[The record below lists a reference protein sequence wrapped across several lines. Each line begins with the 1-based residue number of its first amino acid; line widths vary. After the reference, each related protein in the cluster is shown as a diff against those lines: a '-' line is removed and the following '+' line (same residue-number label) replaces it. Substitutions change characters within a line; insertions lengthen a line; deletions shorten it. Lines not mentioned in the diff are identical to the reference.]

1 MTILLLAVS
10 KQLSSSQQ
18 AIFQIK
24 QTTDTNNKQQT
35 KFGHFELLSAVKN
48 ETTCNE
54 MQYFIYY
61 INIPYG
67 QSSAKLPV
75 IQSFGLFRSFRSFR
89 SFGSFGSFGSFKS
102 SCHLVSCH
110 LNIVTD
116 EQTTGMFRRQIQYN
130 IYIFFSFFSYKR
142 EINVDSIQITH
153 SMC

>member
-35 KFGHFELLSAVKN
+35 KFGHVELLSAVKN

-61 INIPYG
+61 INIQYG

-89 SFGSFGSFGSFKS
+89 SFGSFSFGSFKS
-102 SCHLVSCH
+102 SCHLVSRH
-110 LNIVTD
+110 INIVTD

-130 IYIFFSFFSYKR
+130 IFIFFYFFSYKR
-142 EINVDSIQITH
+142 EINVDSIKIKH

>member
-24 QTTDTNNKQQT
+24 QTTDTNNKQLT

-75 IQSFGLFRSFRSFR
+75 IQSFGRLVIQSFGHSVMR
-89 SFGSFGSFGSFKS
+89 SFGHAIILSFGHSILQSFGHAIILSFSHLVIKSLGQLLILSFIYLVIQS
-102 SCHLVSCH
+102 SCH
-110 LNIVTD
+110 
-116 EQTTGMFRRQIQYN
+116 
-130 IYIFFSFFSYKR
+130 
-142 EINVDSIQITH
+142 
-153 SMC
+153 

>member
-35 KFGHFELLSAVKN
+35 KFGHFDLLSAVKN

-89 SFGSFGSFGSFKS
+89 SFGSFGSFKS

-130 IYIFFSFFSYKR
+130 IYNFFLFFKAIKER
-142 EINVDSIQITH
+142 
-153 SMC
+153 

>member
-24 QTTDTNNKQQT
+24 QTTDTNNKQLT

-89 SFGSFGSFGSFKS
+89 SFGSFGSFKS

-116 EQTTGMFRRQIQYN
+116 EQTTGTIQIQIQIQYN
-130 IYIFFSFFSYKR
+130 IYIFFLFLAIKQR
-142 EINVDSIQITH
+142 
-153 SMC
+153 

>member
-75 IQSFGLFRSFRSFR
+75 ILSLSHPVIILQSHQVIIALFSTLRLSNELT
-89 SFGSFGSFGSFKS
+89 
-102 SCHLVSCH
+102 H
-110 LNIVTD
+110 
-116 EQTTGMFRRQIQYN
+116 EQ
-130 IYIFFSFFSYKR
+130 
-142 EINVDSIQITH
+142 H
-153 SMC
+153 

>member
-75 IQSFGLFRSFRSFR
+75 TLLLG
-89 SFGSFGSFGSFKS
+89 
-102 SCHLVSCH
+102 HLVIRSLGH
-110 LNIVTD
+110 LVIW
-116 EQTTGMFRRQIQYN
+116 
-130 IYIFFSFFSYKR
+130 
-142 EINVDSIQITH
+142 
-153 SMC
+153 

>member
-35 KFGHFELLSAVKN
+35 KFGHVELLSAVKN

-130 IYIFFSFFSYKR
+130 IYIFFLFLAIKER
-142 EINVDSIQITH
+142 
-153 SMC
+153 

>member
-61 INIPYG
+61 INI
-67 QSSAKLPV
+67 SSAKLPV
-75 IQSFGLFRSFRSFR
+75 IQSFGSFGSFRSFRSFR
-89 SFGSFGSFGSFKS
+89 SFGSFGSFKS
-102 SCHLVSCH
+102 SCHLLSCH

-116 EQTTGMFRRQIQYN
+116 EQNNRIWIYTYASQTNTIQYL
-130 IYIFFSFFSYKR
+130 
-142 EINVDSIQITH
+142 
-153 SMC
+153 